1 MDELLAQVP
10 DLSGWLIPIGAA
22 LAGVAVLVVLLRN
35 RSRGIHVVG
44 RTITIPM
51 VLIWEAHGMYK
62 LAVATGLTGIA
73 AGVVAGMMAG
83 ILATLASQADLHHR
97 QHGTLGWPGRLVWI
111 VAAPMGL
118 VVALSASTPS
128 EFALRLALPLLAALL
143 WWVRYAPVIH
153 PGESR
158 RKQGAWRW
166 TPRRIGV
173 ALGLLDPTDAD
184 LTTVHAERQ
193 IRRLTST
200 AHRLHHGTRLLR
212 GLRAARLRRLGLDAT
227 PEMVAEVH
235 RRVALVHEIERL
247 TDPTQQPVMSAPQ
260 ADMSAPEA
268 GHGPDIGADTEPDME
283 RTSAGHDRADTTRRK
298 ADMSA
303 RSKRTSSGHRRTE
316 KADKEEPVTA
326 DDLLELMAQRPDITQ
341 KQLAKLVGLS
351 DRQVRR
357 ILKSQPT
364 QQADM
369 SASETGHDTGHDRL
383 NGHAMSASMSG

>member
-1 MDELLAQVP
+1 MELLDQVP

-35 RSRGIHVVG
+35 RAHGFHVVG

-128 EFALRLALPLLAALL
+128 EVALRLALPLLAALL

-158 RKQGAWRW
+158 RRQGAWRW

-212 GLRAARLRRLGLDAT
+212 GLRAAKLRRLGLDAT

-247 TDPTQQPVMSAPQ
+247 TDPTQQPVMSTPQ
-260 ADMSAPEA
+260 ADMSAPET
-268 GHGPDIGADTEPDME
+268 GHG
-283 RTSAGHDRADTTRRK
+283 
-298 ADMSA
+298 
-303 RSKRTSSGHRRTE
+303 
-316 KADKEEPVTA
+316 
-326 DDLLELMAQRPDITQ
+326 
-341 KQLAKLVGLS
+341 
-351 DRQVRR
+351 
-357 ILKSQPT
+357 
-364 QQADM
+364 
-369 SASETGHDTGHDRL
+369 TGHDTGHGADTAPDMSGQRQRTSPGVRIRRQASRPVRNGRQKADKSSRISAAELQRLRDQHPDITQAQLAKLAGVSDRTVRRILNRAKADMSAPEPDMDGGHVRL
-383 NGHAMSASMSG
+383 NGHAMSG

>member
-22 LAGVAVLVVLLRN
+22 LAGVAVLVVLLRT

-128 EFALRLALPLLAALL
+128 EVALRLALPLLAALL

-184 LTTVHAERQ
+184 LTTVHVERQ

-212 GLRAARLRRLGLDAT
+212 GLRVARLRRLGLDAT

-247 TDPTQQPVMSAPQ
+247 TDPTQQPA
-260 ADMSAPEA
+260 MSAPEA

-283 RTSAGHDRADTTRRK
+283 RTSAGHDRAD
-298 ADMSA
+298 
-303 RSKRTSSGHRRTE
+303 
-316 KADKEEPVTA
+316 
-326 DDLLELMAQRPDITQ
+326 IT
-341 KQLAKLVGLS
+341 
-351 DRQVRR
+351 
-357 ILKSQPT
+357 T

-369 SASETGHDTGHDRL
+369 SAPGRRTSTGRGSSKKAGRAAKAADTVTADHLRDLLDQHPDMTQRQL
-383 NGHAMSASMSG
+383 A